1 MLEGFEWKSDSCI
14 EGRQWGPVIGIERPL
29 RKLLMFAVGKDSN
42 CGTTA
47 TNLVP
52 LPPSSGSL
60 DQSGGSVYVLK
71 DLCIFEGLSEG
82 LFWNVIEK

>member
-14 EGRQWGPVIGIERPL
+14 EGRQWGPL

-60 DQSGGSVYVLK
+60 DQGGGSVYVLK
-71 DLCIFEGLSEG
+71 DLCMFEGLSEG